1 MNAHNFDNLARVF
14 GDHEVEA
21 DSSSLKELNLNR
33 ILRSISENEIGG
45 LLSVGEWVDFG
56 EGQVVSKQGEPVKDV
71 LFIVSGRAKAEIGG
85 GSESTF
91 RAIVSFPE
99 AGDDIGLL
107 SLVDGAP
114 HSATVTTLEELRAL
128 SVPMSALRMRL
139 RSRQDWYRILAEI
152 SVERL
157 RTSGLWLQS
166 LM

>member
-1 MNAHNFDNLARVF
+1 MNAHNIDDLVQFRGGV
-14 GDHEVEA
+14 EV
-21 DSSSLKELNLNR
+21 DSSMMKELSLNR
-33 ILRSISENEIGG
+33 LLRSISENEIDGF
-45 LLSVGEWVDFG
+45 LSVGEWVEIA
-56 EGQVVSKQGEPVKDV
+56 EGDVVSRQGDPVKDV
-71 LFIVSGRAKAEIGG
+71 LFIVSGRAQAEIGG

-91 RAIVSFPE
+91 KAVVSFPST
-99 AGDDIGLL
+99 GDDIGLL

-114 HSATVTTLEELRAL
+114 HSATVTTLEDMQAL

>member
-1 MNAHNFDNLARVF
+1 LNAYNIDNLARVR
-14 GDHEVEA
+14 GGAEIEA
-21 DSSSLKELNLNR
+21 DSLMMKGLNLNR
-33 ILRSISENEIGG
+33 ILRSISENEIEGF
-45 LLSVGEWVDFG
+45 LTVGEWVEFDEG
-56 EGQVVSKQGEPVKDV
+56 EIVSKQSDPVTDV
-71 LFIVSGRAKAEIGG
+71 LFIVSGRARAEIGG
-85 GSESTF
+85 GGESTF

-114 HSATVTTLEELRAL
+114 HSATVTALEDVLAL

>member
-1 MNAHNFDNLARVF
+1 MNAHNFDNLARVL
-14 GDHEVEA
+14 GDDVVEV
-21 DSSSLKELNLNR
+21 DSYSLKQLNLNR
-33 ILRSISENEIGG
+33 ILRSISENEIDGF
-45 LLSVGEWVDFG
+45 LSVGEWVNFA
-56 EGQVVSKQGEPVKDV
+56 EGHTVSRQGDPVKDV

-85 GSESTF
+85 GGESTF
-91 RAIVSFPE
+91 KAVVSFPE

-114 HSATVTTLEELRAL
+114 HSATVTTLEDMRAL

-152 SVERL
+152 AVERL
-157 RTSGLWLQS
+157 RTSGLWMQS